1 MTSTISWRTVG
12 AVATVLVIMAAV
24 SLAVGAGAAT
34 AQENTSCQTVVE
46 HDAYM
51 EDEEAIN
58 ALANGTEVRSTERN
72 TRVSLGENNTFY
84 RIKGENPNSY
94 CVHFVVKVDSEA
106 MPPAQLP
113 AEIQSNDGEHEAS
126 WDAVHNFSSGE
137 THTQIEFTL
146 PADTEARWSPNEIRI
161 ASIAWASE
169 SRNKAEGLLGRL
181 QERFGGE
188 EDVAQ
193 RKYDIEAEAAGEQ
206 VTIPLEN
213 PQTGE
218 DVDEWSTRY
227 TTNDGYTWHKLG
239 TSAEAPVFYNEA
251 ENGESIRL
259 TFNDPD
265 ARVKF
270 VADPSPTD
278 KLNEQFTMWTS
289 GVKEIGSRMPWN

>member
-1 MTSTISWRTVG
+1 MTSNISWQTVG
-12 AVATVLVIMAAV
+12 AVAVVLFVMTA
-24 SLAVGAGAAT
+24 LGLLVGASAAT
-34 AQENTSCQTVVE
+34 AQENSSCTTVVE
-46 HDAYM
+46 HDAFM

-58 ALANGTEVRSTERN
+58 ALANGSTVRSTERN
-72 TRVSLGENNTFY
+72 TRVTLGKNNTFY
-84 RIKGENPNSY
+84 QIDGRNPNSY

-106 MPPAQLP
+106 MPSTQLP
-113 AEIQSNDGEHEAS
+113 AKIQSNDGKHEAS
-126 WDAVHNFSSGE
+126 WDAVHNFSGGE
-137 THTQIEFTL
+137 TYTQIEFSL
-146 PADTEARWSPNEIRI
+146 PANTDASWSPNEIRI

-169 SRNKAEGLLGRL
+169 RRDTAETLFGRL
-181 QERFGGE
+181 QKRLSSED
-188 EDVAQ
+188 DVAQ

-218 DVDEWSTRY
+218 DVDEWTARY
-227 TTNDGYTWHKLG
+227 TTDDGYTWHKLG
-239 TSAEAPVFYNEA
+239 TSAEESVFYNED

-270 VADPSPTD
+270 IADPTPRD
-278 KLNEQFTMWTS
+278 EFGEQVTMWYS